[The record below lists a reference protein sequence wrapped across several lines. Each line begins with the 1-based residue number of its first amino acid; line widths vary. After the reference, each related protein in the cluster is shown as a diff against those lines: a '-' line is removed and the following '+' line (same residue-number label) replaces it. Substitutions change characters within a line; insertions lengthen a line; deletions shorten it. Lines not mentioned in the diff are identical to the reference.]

1 MRCIFLPRTARAAKT
16 REKKTPPACGASRRE
31 NFRKNFLDSV
41 REFCYIC
48 NIKLQKSHDGKKYA
62 GLRRAESRCVVK
74 TGGQE
79 LRKFFP
85 ELLR

>member
-1 MRCIFLPRTARAAKT
+1 MSKIFTQFFSAK
-16 REKKTPPACGASRRE
+16 EKSSKIS
-31 NFRKNFLDSV
+31 LDSV